1 MAYAVEEFAVSKTSA
16 KTTTRMGTKSAGIPA
31 RLSAKSV
38 FEVDSSRLG
47 IGVFNRPLLDDEVRR
62 FRAAWEKKAPAGFED
77 YELDPERISF
87 VSRPEAFPAA
97 WDRIDAVLA
106 RATAGRTASKKVA

>member
-1 MAYAVEEFAVSKTSA
+1 MSSKATGMM
-16 KTTTRMGTKSAGIPA
+16 TRMGTKSAGIPA
-31 RLSAKSV
+31 KLSAKSV
-38 FEVDSSRLG
+38 FDVDSSRLG
-47 IGVFNRPLLDDEVRR
+47 IGVFDRPLLDDEVRR

-77 YELDPERISF
+77 YELDPQRISF

-106 RATAGRTASKKVA
+106 RATAAKAASKKVA

>member
-1 MAYAVEEFAVSKTSA
+1 MGGNAM

-87 VSRPEAFPAA
+87 VSKPEAFPAA

-106 RATAGRTASKKVA
+106 RATAAKSASKKVA

>member
-1 MAYAVEEFAVSKTSA
+1 M
-16 KTTTRMGTKSAGIPA
+16 KTTTRMGTKSAGNPA
-31 RLSAKSV
+31 KLSAKSV

-62 FRAAWEKKAPAGFED
+62 FRAAWEKKAPAGLVD
-77 YELDPERISF
+77 YELDSERISF

-97 WDRIDAVLA
+97 WDRIDAALA
-106 RATAGRTASKKVA
+106 RATSAASRKVA